1 MRDERRGPDRRV
13 DDDVRRNRR
22 LLVALYALVCLNW
35 LHDLSTSVE
44 MFDWLDGRSQG
55 FLSSEVEHE
64 VTVLGPLIAMVFVPI
79 IVKWID
85 VRFGRRKRGGE

>member
-1 MRDERRGPDRRV
+1 MARAKERRAGLERRV
-13 DDDVRRNRR
+13 DNDVRRNRR
-22 LLVALYALVCLNW
+22 LLVALYVLVCLNW

-55 FLSSEVEHE
+55 FLSSEMEHE

-85 VRFGRRKRGGE
+85 IRFRRQQ